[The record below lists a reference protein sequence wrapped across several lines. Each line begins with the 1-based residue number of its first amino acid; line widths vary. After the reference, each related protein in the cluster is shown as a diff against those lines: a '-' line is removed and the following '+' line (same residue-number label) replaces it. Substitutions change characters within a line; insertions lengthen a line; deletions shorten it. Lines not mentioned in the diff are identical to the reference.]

1 LSEAKKEETPYQEG
15 AEIHP
20 DVPVAITKPIEPPKT
35 EIPQLPKCV
44 KCGREAKSWEGE
56 ETKEGFTCNRCIKI
70 KCHTC
75 GKEYSKASGVYEG
88 FQCKAC
94 QEKEHLERL
103 RLNAVA
109 DFTFENAILLEKILK
124 AVEEI
129 QDEPL
134 IEIKND
140 GILIRVMDPSRVA
153 MLDYFISKR
162 AFHEYRV
169 HTEGFLLV
177 DLEGV
182 LKQIR
187 HLRKDT
193 LIKALVDG
201 KDGKFTITLVDAR
214 ERQRTFL
221 MLEVEKLEVPPAPKL
236 NLTARVKVIASDFYS
251 DLEDM
256 GSAGDTVS
264 FEADHKN
271 FIIKTAGELATAKNQ
286 YSTEEGVILEVEG
299 NGDNRAV
306 YSLSYLKALIR
317 KDLSDTIVFEWSK
330 DMPLRIT
337 HENVLEKGSRIVAY
351 MAPRIEVED

>member
-1 LSEAKKEETPYQEG
+1 VKNLSEEKPTSTPTE
-15 AEIHP
+15 P
-20 DVPVAITKPIEPPKT
+20 KP

-56 ETKEGFTCNRCIKI
+56 ETKEGFVCNRCIKF
-70 KCHTC
+70 KCRTC
-75 GKEYSKASGVYEG
+75 GKEYSKASGVHEG

-94 QEKEHLERL
+94 QEKERLERL

-109 DFTFENAILLEKILK
+109 DFTFENAILFEKILK

-140 GILIRVMDPSRVA
+140 GILIRVMDTSRVA
-153 MLDYFISKR
+153 MIDYFVSKR
-162 AFHEYRV
+162 AFQEYRV

-177 DLEGV
+177 DLEEV
-182 LKQIR
+182 LKQMK

-193 LIKALVDG
+193 FIKALVDG
-201 KDGKFTITLVDAR
+201 KDAKFTITLVDAR
-214 ERQRTFL
+214 ERQRAFP
-221 MLEVEKLEVPPAPKL
+221 MLEVENSEVPPAPKL
-236 NLTARVKVIASDFYS
+236 NFTARVKVIASDFYS

-264 FEADHKN
+264 FEADHKT
-271 FIIKTAGELATAKNQ
+271 FIIKTAGDCATAKNK
-286 YSTEEGVILEVEG
+286 YATNEGVVLEAEG

-317 KDLSDTIVFEWSK
+317 KDLNATIVFEWSK

-337 HENVLEKGSRIVAY
+337 HENVLDKDSRIVAY
-351 MAPRIEVED
+351 IAPRIEVED